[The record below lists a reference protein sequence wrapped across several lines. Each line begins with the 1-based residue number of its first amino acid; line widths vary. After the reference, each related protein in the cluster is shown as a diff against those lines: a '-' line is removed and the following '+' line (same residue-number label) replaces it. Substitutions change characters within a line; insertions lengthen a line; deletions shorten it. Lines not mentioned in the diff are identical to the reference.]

1 MIVILVYWDLTHTN
15 MSINVSLCNAFAK
28 VIDAVY
34 AIGNGANVNKVL
46 SDLTT
51 AICDEVTPSELDT
64 IHSSL
69 LKVEEDLR
77 RGVDVQ
83 SIYQYS
89 VIGTDQENHQVLTP
103 TSEHAFKM
111 LEKMG
116 FKSHVEGVTYDAS
129 RGTPTIIIH
138 LIVAVDT
145 VIPGSSTLEI

>member
-1 MIVILVYWDLTHTN
+1 MDLIHVS
-15 MSINVSLCNAFAK
+15 MSQISLCNAFAK

-34 AIGNGANVNKVL
+34 SIGNGANVDKVIL
-46 SDLTT
+46 DLTT

-77 RGVDVQ
+77 RGVDVH

-89 VIGTDQENHQVLTP
+89 VVGADQENHQVITP

-116 FKSHVEGVTYDAS
+116 FKSHVESVTYDAS
-129 RGTPTIIIH
+129 RDTPTIITH
-138 LIVAVDT
+138 LIVEVDAIISGT
-145 VIPGSSTLEI
+145 QTLKV